1 MDCLKIYRKGEI
13 MVKVFDKKKKGKK
26 NKHKQTKKLY
36 NMICRAFSCWTTRI
50 RTWTNRTKTCCATIT
65 P

>member
-1 MDCLKIYRKGEI
+1 MNLETKITIYKFTPQVFTLTQYSGTTHILMKKAPTIIDCRS
-13 MVKVFDKKKKGKK
+13 FF
-26 NKHKQTKKLY
+26 
-36 NMICRAFSCWTTRI
+36 RWTTKI